1 MKAILDFIKA
11 ISQLFEELYSWNSK
25 LKLNTPECIILRL
38 ILTPNL
44 LCLVL
49 SPSATEEDAKG
60 PQIVS
65 KGPLG
70 PPALCRS

>member
-1 MKAILDFIKA
+1 MKVILDFIKA
-11 ISQLFEELYSWNSK
+11 ISQLFEELYSWNLK
-25 LKLNTPECIILRL
+25 LKLITPECIILGL

-65 KGPLG
+65 KGPPG